1 MGWSVEHVPH
11 FCEGCIYDSG
21 DGDGGG
27 GSEFHNNDLYG
38 DTIFVQICV
47 NIFYNLMCKNDKSGG
62 DCDKKYTN
70 IPYFHDNSATIMIK
84 PILQMITILFF
95 ALSLPKVDFA
105 QVLPPDTV
113 SAGIYITSIHDID
126 FKQKEYVVNC
136 WLWLKYKNQEFN
148 FIDNLEI
155 PQAKSI
161 TKSFSTV
168 DTTDG
173 QIFLMMKLQCVMKDS
188 WKIDNFP
195 FDNQKLRLSVENSQ
209 YDVNTL
215 IFKADTAGNH
225 YDPRFALSGWKIDS
239 CVLQTGI
246 KQYETAFGDEELS
259 KQHMDYSNFRVR
271 VTISRDA
278 TGLFWKMF
286 LGMYIAFLIAYICFY
301 IHTDGLDS
309 RFGLSV
315 GSLFAVIGNKYI
327 IDSSL
332 PESSSFTLV
341 DTLHGLTL
349 LFIFVVITATT
360 YTMKLVKN
368 DQLAKAARFDKMMA
382 VVVLLAYLLLNGWFI
397 WKAANV

>member
-225 YDPRFALSGWKIDS
+225 YDPRFALSGWRRARLTRLGGYRHGRGRHGLGRYHLGAGARFGALRVAS
-239 CVLQTGI
+239 
-246 KQYETAFGDEELS
+246 FGDEAAVERLLDPFFDVARR
-259 KQHMDYSNFRVR
+259 HPHHLGHFRDDERLGAVEHPLLAEREALRLGQERETLEHVGHVGNRAAPHLVGVVLEAALPVR
-271 VTISRDA
+271 VVVDLAVAEFTKQ
-278 TGLFWKMF
+278 T
-286 LGMYIAFLIAYICFY
+286 
-301 IHTDGLDS
+301 LD
-309 RFGLSV
+309 L
-315 GSLFAVIGNKYI
+315 
-327 IDSSL
+327 
-332 PESSSFTLV
+332 
-341 DTLHGLTL
+341 
-349 LFIFVVITATT
+349 FVV
-360 YTMKLVKN
+360 N
-368 DQLAKAARFDKMMA
+368 RPPQPD
-382 VVVLLAYLLLNGWFI
+382 VVDVSHRHEHRR
-397 WKAANV
+397 VV